1 MTTADAI
8 AEAAGASKATLY
20 RHCADKATLV
30 VAAFNE
36 RSGIDLDMI
45 DTGSLPEN
53 VRQLMNMLAE
63 HAALNISLMLTRT
76 QAAQRD
82 PRLRSTAQE
91 VFQPHLRAP
100 HQIIERSARRGRG
113 DLGSSVLPLPPV
125 LIGALFTP
133 AVIGETP
140 EQVTAPYLLRYLDT
154 VMMPLL
160 EPPVV

>member
-36 RSGIDLDMI
+36 RIGIHLDMI
-45 DTGSLPEN
+45 DTGSLPEDM
-53 VRQLMNMLAE
+53 RQLMNMLAE
-63 HAALNISLMLTRT
+63 HAALNTSLMLTLT

-91 VFQPHLRAP
+91 VFQPHLRAL
-100 HQIIERSARRGRG
+100 HQIIERSARRGEVTSEAASY
-113 DLGSSVLPLPPV
+113 LSHL
-125 LIGALFTP
+125 LIGSLFTP
-133 AVIGETP
+133 VVIGETP